1 MYHHLNEFLNVDIDG
16 LVVGEGQ
23 PVRVMSVINLSP
35 ESFYKGSI
43 ADSIDKFHEK
53 MKTASI
59 EGADIVDIGGA
70 STAPRNIYG
79 TPDISVEDEIKRV
92 TQALHSID
100 VSEYPTLSID
110 TTSSKV
116 AEVALDLGVKM
127 VNDISGLHADS
138 RMANLVA
145 DREVPI
151 VLMSHCGS
159 PCDSIQKS
167 LNSLKDSLR
176 IARDAGIESGK
187 IILDPGIGF
196 GKHPEV
202 DVAILQELN
211 QFVKLDHPLLVGVS
225 RKAFIGHILDQPN
238 PEDRLTG
245 SVIVT
250 SFAVMKGASLIRT
263 HDVRETKVAVQMGEV
278 LRRSL

>member
-1 MYHHLNEFLNVDIDG
+1 
-16 LVVGEGQ
+16 
-23 PVRVMSVINLSP
+23 
-35 ESFYKGSI
+35 
-43 ADSIDKFHEK
+43 
-53 MKTASI
+53 
-59 EGADIVDIGGA
+59 
-70 STAPRNIYG
+70 
-79 TPDISVEDEIKRV
+79 
-92 TQALHSID
+92 
-100 VSEYPTLSID
+100 
-110 TTSSKV
+110 
-116 AEVALDLGVKM
+116 
-127 VNDISGLHADS
+127 
-138 RMANLVA
+138 
-145 DREVPI
+145 
-151 VLMSHCGS
+151 
-159 PCDSIQKS
+159 
-167 LNSLKDSLR
+167 LKDSLR